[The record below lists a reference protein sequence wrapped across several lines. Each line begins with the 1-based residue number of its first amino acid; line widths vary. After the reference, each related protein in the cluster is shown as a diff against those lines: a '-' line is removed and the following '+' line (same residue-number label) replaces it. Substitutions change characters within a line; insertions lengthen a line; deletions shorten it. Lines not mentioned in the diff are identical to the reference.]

1 MPLIDPLPTGAN
13 PDLDEFFSFFLGP
26 LGFVPN
32 SMRIMQRRPAM
43 VKAFADLNK
52 AVMEGEVDP
61 GLKRLIGHIAS
72 RVAGCDYC
80 MAHTALGAGRKGVND
95 DKLEAIWEYQTS
107 PLYSDA
113 ERAALDFAAAAAS
126 VPNAV
131 TPEIGERLR
140 AHWDDGQI
148 VEILGVIALFG
159 FLNRWNDSLATP
171 LEDEA
176 DAVGQRFLAD
186 RGWSKG
192 KHLEP

>member
-1 MPLIDPLPTGAN
+1 MPLIDPLPTDAT
-13 PDLDEFFSFFLGP
+13 PELEEAFSFFNGP

-43 VKAFADLNK
+43 VKAFSALNA
-52 AVMEGEVDP
+52 AVMAGDVDP

-72 RVAGCDYC
+72 RVAGCQYC
-80 MAHTALGAGRKGVND
+80 MAHTALGAERKGIESE
-95 DKLEAIWEYQTS
+95 KLHAIWDYQTS
-107 PLYSDA
+107 PHFSDA

-131 TPEIGERLR
+131 TPEIGRALK
-140 AHWDDGQI
+140 AHWTEGEI

-159 FLNRWNDSLATP
+159 FLNRWNDSMATP

-176 DAVGQRFLAD
+176 GAVADTYLAD
-186 RGWSKG
+186 HGWSKG
-192 KHLEP
+192 KHD